1 MINKKCKKV
10 GQVLKKVSNLIRV
23 LVKSL
28 GIFVVFLLTMILL
41 NTVHANTF
49 HANNNTQTNVNTKTR
64 LNKSNEQPFSL
75 KTFNALK
82 HKNLGQQ
89 WAVILWSVDCPAC
102 FKELALVNKLRQE
115 QPDLAIVFINADENA
130 VDNEAFA
137 ERAKIIVDYGMGN
150 LPNLYFSYNQATK
163 SRYQIDPQWYGELP
177 RSYFINRDGVFRG
190 KSGLVQESLIRKWLM
205 AKSQ

>member
-1 MINKKCKKV
+1 MINLKSKQV
-10 GQVLKKVSNLIRV
+10 GQALSKLSGLMRL

-28 GIFVVFLLTMILL
+28 GVLVVFLLTIILL

-130 VDNEAFA
+130 VDDEAFA

-177 RSYFINRDGVFRG
+177 RSYFINRKGFFRG
-190 KSGLVQESLIRKWLM
+190 KSGLAKESHLRKWLM
-205 AKSQ
+205 TQP